1 MYITDV
7 GRNTSD
13 HGNMKGTIMDLEK
26 KDRERV
32 NLAFEKGTE
41 SFTRDDLQKVMNDSA
56 TAEKKAS
63 YLGEQFE
70 NFVLLW
76 GLLKD
81 YWNGE
86 YKNAP
91 WRLIAAI
98 GFAVAYLVSPI
109 DVIPDFI
116 PVLGFVDDA
125 AVFALTIAAFQAEI
139 DDYKKWKAAKEAK

>member
-1 MYITDV
+1 
-7 GRNTSD
+7 
-13 HGNMKGTIMDLEK
+13 MKGKIMELEP

-32 NLAFEKGTE
+32 TLAVEKGGE
-41 SFTRDDLQKVMNDSA
+41 NFTQEDLQKVMNDSA
-56 TAEKKAS
+56 TAEKKACN
-63 YLGEQFE
+63 LGEQFE
-70 NFVLLW
+70 NFKLLW
-76 GLLKD
+76 SLLKD

-91 WRLIAAI
+91 WKLIAAI

-125 AVFALTIAAFQAEI
+125 SVFALTIAAFQSEI
-139 DDYKKWKAAKEAK
+139 NAYKQWKATRQAK